1 VAANLQGELVRL
13 GGQGTQLMF
22 RNLCVRKAELILV
35 RNYSDNSKDEFTVR
49 ISAHAQR
56 AVRRNNLLISQDA
69 DVTPFVE
76 FWTFGRL
83 DNEWKLKEVL
93 PPARGG
99 EMVAAEN
106 VDEGTSPE
114 QLQWYYK
121 QTRAN

>member
-1 VAANLQGELVRL
+1 MRL
-13 GGQGTQLMF
+13 GTQGTKLEF

-35 RNYSDNSKDEFTVR
+35 QNYSDNSKDEFTVR

-56 AVRRNNLLISQDA
+56 AVRRNNLLISRDPY
-69 DVTPFVE
+69 VTPFVE
-76 FWTFGRL
+76 FWIFGRL

-93 PPARGG
+93 PAARGS

-106 VDEGTSPE
+106 VDEGSSAD
-114 QLQWYYK
+114 QLQWFYK

>member
-1 VAANLQGELVRL
+1 MRGMQVSRCKIGSDHF
-13 GGQGTQLMF
+13 F
-22 RNLCVRKAELILV
+22 RNKI
-35 RNYSDNSKDEFTVR
+35 TVR

-56 AVRRNNLLISQDA
+56 VVRRNNLLISQDA

-99 EMVAAEN
+99 ERVAAEN
-106 VDEGTSPE
+106 VDEGSFPE